1 MDSLLVNT
9 PRDHKE
15 QQPEE
20 MKSPQVKELEKE
32 SEENL
37 KTLIKEGLKIGEL
50 EGNDSEQETN
60 DGGSSSPFKQKAI
73 ILQKYEEF
81 KQKEEEI

>member
-9 PRDHKE
+9 PRDQKE
-15 QQPEE
+15 DQAEE
-20 MKSPQVKELEKE
+20 MKSPQIQELEKA

-60 DGGSSSPFKQKAI
+60 DGGTSSPFK
-73 ILQKYEEF
+73 
-81 KQKEEEI
+81 